1 MNLTIRERK
10 FSFTAEYDIEI
21 PGGHYSARK
30 AFFAFTDRLKLLDQS
45 GNLLAQIRGGI
56 SPIRHRHDF
65 LLADGRL
72 FHFRCEKFWRRV
84 FTCAQ
89 DLDAYTL
96 YEHKG
101 LRYSIFHHER
111 QVAAFAKNRITL
123 FKGNT
128 YEIRI
133 DHDADLVLLLCLIL
147 TVNSSEQNGREGSAL
162 TINIGNLL
170 EDRPF
175 DSSWEPR

>member
-1 MNLTIRERK
+1 MDLTIRERK
-10 FSFTAEYDIEI
+10 FSFSAEYDIEL

-30 AFFAFTDRLKLLDQS
+30 AFFAFTDRIKLQDQS
-45 GNLLAQIRGGI
+45 GNLLAQIRGSI

-72 FHFRCEKFWRRV
+72 FHFRCTKLLRRV
-84 FTCAQ
+84 FTCQQ

-96 YEHKG
+96 YEHKD
-101 LRYSIFHHER
+101 LRSSIFHQDR
-111 QVAAFAKNRITL
+111 QVAAFTKKRITL

-133 DHDADLVLLLCLIL
+133 DHDADLLPLLCLIL
-147 TVNSSEQNGREGSAL
+147 SVNSSEQSSRENSAL

-170 EDRPF
+170 EDRSF
-175 DSSWEPR
+175 DPSWEPR